1 MAGEEALALGF
12 SPAAAL
18 RGRGAGA
25 GAGADAARGGGSG
38 RVLVG
43 ANLGAAGG
51 RSGSGGEPP
60 WRAAAAVNK
69 VGGLG
74 KEKEGWFRLPV
85 WFSVPLRAGRA
96 ARVQSPSPR

>member
-25 GAGADAARGGGSG
+25 RAGADAARGGGSG

-43 ANLGAAGG
+43 ANLGAAGEDLGVEASRRGG
-51 RSGSGGEPP
+51 RQ
-60 WRAAAAVNK
+60 R
-69 VGGLG
+69 
-74 KEKEGWFRLPV
+74 
-85 WFSVPLRAGRA
+85 
-96 ARVQSPSPR
+96 Q